1 MRDRYTKRRKRQ
13 VIAVPFKKTI
23 GVMVPQ
29 SIYMKLNADGDM
41 VEEVTRILC
50 EYYIGG
56 PIDNDLSKD
65 HIIPTDDDIDKV
77 SRFIGM
83 FKSAGVDLVRLL
95 ASFDYL
101 DMSYR
106 EVRGAVF
113 TLLQTGRVYIDDK
126 GQYRTLT
133 NTKERFKRG

>member
-1 MRDRYTKRRKRQ
+1 MRDRYTKRRKRHI
-13 VIAVPFKKTI
+13 IAVPFKKTI

-29 SIYMKLNADGDM
+29 SIYMKLNVDDDM
-41 VEEVTRILC
+41 VGQVTRILC
-50 EYYIGG
+50 EHHIGG
-56 PIDNDLSKD
+56 PIDDDLSRD

-101 DMSYR
+101 GMDYR
-106 EVRGAVF
+106 EVRGAVYV
-113 TLLQTGRVYIDDK
+113 LVQSGRVYIDD
-126 GQYRTLT
+126 GQYKTKT
-133 NTKERFKRG
+133 KIKERFKRG

>member
-1 MRDRYTKRRKRQ
+1 MRDRYTKRRKRHI
-13 VIAVPFKKTI
+13 IAVPFKKTI

-29 SIYMKLNADGDM
+29 SIYTKLNVDNDLVGQ
-41 VEEVTRILC
+41 VTRILC
-50 EYYIGG
+50 EHHIGE
-56 PIDNDLSKD
+56 PIDNDLSRD

-77 SRFIGM
+77 DRFIGM

-106 EVRGAVF
+106 EVRGAVYA
-113 TLLQTGRVYIDDK
+113 LVQSGRVYIDDK

>member
-1 MRDRYTKRRKRQ
+1 MRDRYTKRRKRHI
-13 VIAVPFKKTI
+13 IAVPFKKTT

-29 SIYMKLNADGDM
+29 SIYMKLNADGDL
-41 VEEVTRILC
+41 VGEVTRIIC

-56 PIDNDLSKD
+56 PIDDDLSKD
-65 HIIPTDDDIDKV
+65 HLVPTSEDIDKV
-77 SRFIGM
+77 DRFIAL
-83 FKSAGVDLVRLL
+83 FKSEGVDLVRLL

-101 DMSYR
+101 GMDYR

-113 TLLQTGRVYIDDK
+113 TLIQTGRVYIDDK

>member
-1 MRDRYTKRRKRQ
+1 MRDRYTKRRKRHI
-13 VIAVPFKKTI
+13 IAVPFKKTM

-41 VEEVTRILC
+41 VGEVTRILC
-50 EYYIGG
+50 EHHIGE
-56 PIDNDLSKD
+56 PIDDDLSRG

-77 SRFIGM
+77 DRFIGL
-83 FKSAGVDLVRLL
+83 FKSVGVDLVRLL

-101 DMSYR
+101 GMSYR

-126 GQYRTLT
+126 GQYKTKT
-133 NTKERFKRG
+133 KIKERFKRG

>member
-1 MRDRYTKRRKRQ
+1 M
-13 VIAVPFKKTI
+13 I
-23 GVMVPQ
+23 PQ
-29 SIYMKLNADGDM
+29 SIYTKLNADDDM
-41 VEEVTRILC
+41 VGQITRILC
-50 EYYIGG
+50 EHHIGE

-65 HIIPTDDDIDKV
+65 HLIPTSEDIDKV
-77 SRFIGM
+77 DRFIGM
-83 FKSAGVDLVRLL
+83 FRSAGVDLVRLL

-126 GQYRTLT
+126 GQYRTIT